1 MPSIGDE
8 MKVMMPS
15 RKDTRWVTGRP
26 VREVGR
32 FLLWQLDRRSRSLR
46 IVESVFEMLRNCR

>member
-1 MPSIGDE
+1 
-8 MKVMMPS
+8 MMPS
-15 RKDTRWVTGRP
+15 GEDTRWVTGRP